1 MRRLQAYSLI
11 AALVAALAVLAA
23 GCGGRGAAKSGG
35 EAFRPHHFPALPEP
49 PAMVTEPREATEYV
63 LSNYWNEFLSKSCP
77 CDSGI
82 VNGVPAE
89 EVEKALGTYVTLLEQ
104 GAGVDFGRKA
114 MAGFFDKV
122 EKFQAADTSSNV
134 FDFFE
139 EMVPKYLYDPNS
151 PVRNEDLYLP
161 YVSGLAASAFVDPE
175 MRRSYSYNVK
185 LCSLNKIGTPAADF
199 TFTDLSGKRRSLYGI
214 KAETTLL
221 FFTNPGCPACKEII
235 QSLTTDEVIPGLV
248 ASGRLAIVNVYI
260 DEDIPLW
267 RQYASEYPSSWY
279 NGYDQSYL
287 IRSDLIYDVRAIPS
301 LYVLD
306 GEKKVIMKDAPVEAV
321 LPYLENL

>member
-11 AALVAALAVLAA
+11 AALAVAIAVLAA
-23 GCGGRGAAKSGG
+23 GCGGRGASKAGDEVFK
-35 EAFRPHHFPALPEP
+35 PHHFPALPKP

-63 LSNYWNEFLSKSCP
+63 LSNYWNEFLSKTFP

-89 EVEKALGTYVTLLEQ
+89 EVEKALGTYVTLLES
-104 GAGVDFGRKA
+104 GVGVDFGRKA

-134 FDFFE
+134 FGFFE

-161 YVSGLAASAFVDPE
+161 YVSGLAVSAFVDPE
-175 MRRSYSYNVK
+175 MRLSYSYNVK
-185 LCSLNKIGTPAADF
+185 LCSLNKVGTPAADF
-199 TFTDLSGKRRSLYGI
+199 TFTDLSGKRHSLYGI

-235 QSLTTDEVIPGLV
+235 QSLTSDEVIPGLV
-248 ASGRLAIVNVYI
+248 ASGRLAVVNVYI

-306 GEKKVIMKDAPVEAV
+306 GEKKVIMKDAPVETV